1 MFFKNMFI
9 KSTSKMIPNQRQ
21 HYAYFSCIVGM
32 VINVI
37 LFAVKFIIGMFTN
50 SVAII
55 ADSINNLADMGSA
68 IIGIIGFKIADKPA
82 DSDHPFGHGRGE
94 YISGL
99 IVSLLV
105 LVVGFEFTKTS
116 IDRILNPKPLTFS
129 TVSFIILILSIGAK
143 AWLGNFYKKMSK
155 KISSS
160 TLSATSAD
168 SFSDMVITFTVA
180 LSLLLSKFTTF
191 PLDGYIGLIVSGFII
206 YSGYNLTKDTISP
219 LLGEAPSPEL
229 IKSIK
234 DEILSYDGIIGVHDL
249 IVHTYGTGK
258 YMASIHAEV
267 PSDRSI
273 MDIHEIIDNAE
284 NEIAAKLDILLVIHM
299 DPVNLNDK
307 EIQETED
314 KIKKLVD
321 SFPGI
326 LSIHDFRIVG
336 AGEKKNVL
344 FDIVISNSLTYK
356 QSSKTKSELTAL
368 IKSTYP
374 NLNPIIGV
382 DRNYLGLK

>member
-284 NEIAAKLDILLVIHM
+284 NEIASKLDILLVIHM

-314 KIKKLVD
+314 KIKKLID

-336 AGEKKNVL
+336 TGEKKNVL